1 MLFTGQFEHTID
13 AKNRLAVPSNI
24 RSNWSEK
31 VHGTAWYAT
40 PVKPGLIRL
49 YTERAFEERASTAPK
64 TFTPDEDESEWQAS
78 FFGLSERLEMDSAG
92 RVRLPDGMLE
102 DAALS
107 KEVVIVGAGDRL
119 EIRDR
124 AAWKASLADRRKNL
138 AELNNRMAQK
148 QKQQT
153 GSA

>member
-1 MLFTGQFEHTID
+1 MLFTGQYEHSID

-24 RSNWSEK
+24 RSGWSEK
-31 VHGTAWYAT
+31 EHGTAWYAT

-49 YTERAFEERASTAPK
+49 YTERAFEERAASAPK
-64 TFTPDEDESEWQAS
+64 TFTSDDDESELQAS

-92 RVRLPDGMLE
+92 RIRLPDGLLE
-102 DAALS
+102 DAALN

-124 AAWKASLADRRKNL
+124 AAWKATLADRRKNL
-138 AELNNRMAQK
+138 SELMARVAQK
-148 QKQQT
+148 QK
-153 GSA
+153 SS